1 MGQFDIQ
8 HDHLDDSERRPV
20 RDDDAVMR
28 AREGDQA
35 AWGQLYAANANRL
48 VAWLRVLPTGDAA
61 SDCEDVAA
69 EAWLVA
75 AQRIHEFK
83 GTSSDFAGWLFGIA
97 RNLAWNQRRRSTRRG
112 TSPYAV
118 DPGDLSIWGTSDD
131 SADEQALSLDL
142 TSRLLACLS
151 TREAEVVACCDVV
164 GLDVKSVSVA
174 LGISPT
180 AVRVAHHRALG
191 KLRRLFPTSEAL
203 VSSRE
208 PSISGTAARLAN
220 VSPHDPL

>member
-1 MGQFDIQ
+1 MGQLDFQ
-8 HDHLDDSERRPV
+8 HDEFDSDPADRTKDV
-20 RDDDAVMR
+20 VAK

-35 AWGQLYAANANRL
+35 AWGDLYAANANRL
-48 VAWLRVLPTGDAA
+48 LAWLRVLPTGDAA
-61 SDCEDVAA
+61 SDREDVAA

-83 GTSSDFAGWLFGIA
+83 GNASDFGGWLFGIA

-112 TSPYAV
+112 TSPHAV
-118 DPGDLSIWGTSDD
+118 DPGDLSIWGASDD
-131 SADEQALSLDL
+131 STDEQALSLDV
-142 TSRLLACLS
+142 TRRLLACLS
-151 TREAEVVACCDVV
+151 PREAEVVACCDVV
-164 GLDVKSVSVA
+164 GLDVKSVSLA

-191 KLRRLFPTSEAL
+191 KLRRLFPTSDA
-203 VSSRE
+203 VTAPRE
-208 PSISGTAARLAN
+208 PSISGSTTRLAN